1 MFAEPEA
8 NIAQLGLRE
17 NEVVADFGAGSGAYS
32 IAAAKALHGTGRVY
46 AVEIQK
52 DLLTRMQNTA
62 RSSGL
67 GNVDVVW
74 GNIEKRGGTK
84 LHENSID
91 VVILSNV
98 LFQTDEK
105 KITLEEARRVLRPGG
120 RLFLVDWTASFGNLG
135 PVPEHIFT
143 EVAAR
148 TIAGEAGFLFDKVI
162 NAGNYHYGLIFRK
175 GGIVA
180 TDVHDS

>member
-1 MFAEPEA
+1 MFAEPDA
-8 NIAQLGLRE
+8 NIAQLGLQE
-17 NEVVADFGAGSGAYS
+17 NEVVADFGAGSGAYTV
-32 IAAAKALHGTGRVY
+32 AAAKALHGTGRVY

-62 RSSGL
+62 RSSAL
-67 GNVDVVW
+67 GNIQVVW

-84 LHENSID
+84 LPDNSLD

-98 LFQTDEK
+98 LFQTDDK
-105 KITLEEARRVLRPGG
+105 KATFEEVRRVLRPGG
-120 RLFLVDWTASFGNLG
+120 RLLLVDWTASFGNLG
-135 PVPEHIFT
+135 PVPDHIFT

-148 TIAGEAGFLFDKVI
+148 ALAAEAVFLFDKVI

-175 GGIVA
+175 GGMVA
-180 TDVHDS
+180 PETRMS